1 MREDVLDCCTTWVN
15 SCANNLCPAIVPGVY
30 CPNPNTTSLPTVY
43 ASAFTERADSA
54 ALASVCTR
62 TLLKSCPNLGSIK
75 PLVPASSDCP
85 EECNTSFTIGGTVGE
100 SAAGLLVRLC

>member
-1 MREDVLDCCTTWVN
+1 
-15 SCANNLCPAIVPGVY
+15 
-30 CPNPNTTSLPTVY
+30 
-43 ASAFTERADSA
+43 
-54 ALASVCTR
+54 VCTR

-100 SAAGLLVRLC
+100 SAAGLLVRLCILNRFSRHPPHSPSTPGVPPQAHLRCRRPGEMGVNAAIVAFCCCTAVRLF